1 MTYVA
6 LAVAA
11 FLAGSLPSAW
21 IAGRLRGVDILA
33 SGSGNSGA
41 TNALRTLG
49 RLPAALVL
57 AADVAK
63 ALLSVL
69 VLAPA
74 LVPAS
79 LGDPAADPAAAAA
92 LAGLCCSLGHVKSP
106 WLGFRGG
113 KGVAT
118 GAAAAFAVAPLA
130 APFSLAAFAAVLA
143 ATRYVS
149 LASLVAAAVL
159 PIAYAAVYGFLARA
173 FAWPSFV
180 FCVLA
185 SALVFAAHRAN
196 IGRLAS
202 GAERRLGERA

>member
-1 MTYVA
+1 MKYVA

-11 FLAGSLPSAW
+11 FLVGSLPSAW

-69 VLAPA
+69 VLAPV

-79 LGDPAADPAAAAA
+79 AGDPAAAAA
-92 LAGLCCSLGHVKSP
+92 LAGLFCSLGHVKSP

-173 FAWPSFV
+173 FAWPSFA

-202 GAERRLGERA
+202 GAERRLGEKA